1 MLSGLYR
8 EARAMQRRQLPIGIQ
23 TFRTLR
29 ESDCY
34 YVDKTALIHELVSR
48 GRHYFLSRPRR
59 FGKSLLIDTLRE
71 LFLGNEPLFRG
82 LAIHDQWDWSER
94 HPVVRLSFGGK
105 NNEPGDLE
113 GSVLSQLSIVE
124 RNAGLDPAPSTL
136 DGPDRFMDLLDR
148 LHHKTGRQVVVLIDE
163 YDKPILDVLDNPEMA
178 NANREYLR
186 GFYGV
191 IKDSAEHVRFVFV
204 TGISMFT
211 KVSLFSGLNNLENI
225 SLDPTFAAI
234 CGYTDRDLDTVFA
247 PELDGLD
254 RDEIRRWYNGYHWL
268 GEEKLYNPFD
278 ILLLFRGRQF
288 KAHWYETGTPDM
300 LYRKIVE
307 ERRNPMELERLL
319 ADEGLM
325 SSFDVGNIDLRALMF
340 QAGYLTIL
348 GEERRRTR
356 TLYRLG
362 YPNLEVRES
371 MAHGLLEYATRRVFE
386 AEDHGETLAGLL
398 AAEDFEGFGTS
409 LRAYLSGIPHQWY
422 DSSEIERYE
431 AHYASMLYLSFRA
444 IGLELVVEDPSSHGR
459 ADMVVFHEAK
469 VFVLEFKMAGEG
481 EAPESALD
489 RAINQMRER
498 GYAEKYRD
506 RGEPV
511 HLVAAVFGREQR
523 NLLAL
528 RAEVA

>member
-1 MLSGLYR
+1 
-8 EARAMQRRQLPIGIQ
+8 MQRRQLPIGIQ

-29 ESDCY
+29 ENDCY

-82 LAIHDQWDWSER
+82 LAIHDQWDWSET
-94 HPVVRLSFGGK
+94 HPVVRISFGAKSSEAG
-105 NNEPGDLE
+105 NLE
-113 GSVLSQLSIVE
+113 GNVRKQLEIIE
-124 RNAGLDPAPSTL
+124 RNFGLDPAPPM
-136 DGPDRFMDLLDR
+136 DEGPERFMDLLDR
-148 LHHKTGRQVVVLIDE
+148 LHRKTGRQVVVLVDE
-163 YDKPILDVLDNPEMA
+163 YDKPILDVLDKPEMA
-178 NANREYLR
+178 NANRGYLR

-234 CGYTDRDLDTVFA
+234 CGYTDRDLDRVFA
-247 PELDGLD
+247 PELEGLD

-268 GEEKLYNPFD
+268 GEEKLYNPWD
-278 ILLLFRGRQF
+278 ILLLFSDRAF
-288 KAHWYETGTPDM
+288 KPHWYETGTPDM

-340 QAGYLTIL
+340 QAGYLTIAR
-348 GEERRRTR
+348 EEQLDADRLF
-356 TLYRLG
+356 TLEF
-362 YPNLEVRES
+362 PNLEVRLS
-371 MAHGLLEYATRRVFE
+371 FSK
-386 AEDHGETLAGLL
+386 GLL
-398 AAEDFEGFGTS
+398 AHAGQDRVEVILSGNALLDLLATEDFEGFGER
-409 LRAYLSGIPHQWY
+409 LKVYLAGVPHQWY
-422 DSSEIERYE
+422 DAGGVERFE
-431 AHYASMLYLSFRA
+431 AHYAGMLYLCFRA
-444 IGLELVVEDPSSHGR
+444 VGADLAVEDASSHGR
-459 ADMVVFHEAK
+459 ADMVVFFEAK

-481 EAPESALD
+481 EAPESVLD
-489 RAINQMRER
+489 RAIKQMRER

-506 RGEPV
+506 RGERV
-511 HLVAAVFGREQR
+511 HLVAVVFGREQR

>member
-1 MLSGLYR
+1 
-8 EARAMQRRQLPIGIQ
+8 MQRRQLPIGIQ
-23 TFRTLR
+23 SLRTIR
-29 ESDCY
+29 DNDCY
-34 YVDKTALIHELVSR
+34 YVDKTPLIHELVSQ

-71 LFLGNEPLFRG
+71 LFSGNEPLFRG
-82 LAIHDQWDWSER
+82 LAIHEQWDWSET
-94 HPVVRLSFGGK
+94 HPVVRLSFDGK
-105 NNEPGDLE
+105 SSEVGNLE
-113 GSVLSQLSIVE
+113 GNVLKQLEIIE
-124 RNAGLDPAPSTL
+124 RNFGLDPAPPT
-136 DGPDRFMDLLDR
+136 DAGPERFMDLLDR
-148 LHHKTGRQVVVLIDE
+148 LHRKTGREVVVLVDE
-163 YDKPILDVLDNPEMA
+163 YDKPILDVLDKPELA
-178 NANREYLR
+178 IANREYLR

-191 IKDSAEHVRFVFV
+191 IKGSAEHVRFVFV

-247 PELDGLD
+247 PELEGLD

-268 GEEKLYNPFD
+268 GKDKLYNPFD
-278 ILLLFRGRQF
+278 ILLLFRRRQF

-307 ERRNPMELERLL
+307 EGRNPMALERGL

-325 SSFDVGNIDLRALMF
+325 SSFDVADIDLRALMF
-340 QAGYLTIL
+340 QAGYLTII

-371 MAHGLLEYATRRVFE
+371 MAHGLLEYATRRAFE
-386 AEDHGETLAGLL
+386 AEDHGEALAELL
-398 AAEDFEGFGTS
+398 AAEDFEGFGER

-422 DSSEIERYE
+422 DNSEIERFE

-444 IGLELVVEDPSSHGR
+444 IGLDLVVEDPSSHGR
-459 ADMVVFHEAK
+459 ADMVVFHGGK
-469 VFVLEFKMAGEG
+469 VFVLEFKMAGED
-481 EAPESALD
+481 EAPQAALD
-489 RAINQMRER
+489 RAMKQMRER
-498 GYAEKYRD
+498 GYADKYRD
-506 RGEPV
+506 RGEPI
-511 HLVAAVFGREQR
+511 HLLGVVFGRRQR
-523 NLLAL
+523 TLLGV
-528 RAEVA
+528 RAERC